1 MEKDEPLLNL
11 IERFSEVDE
20 EHQRKSSEKKLKAED
35 DIAKAQERWE
45 KCIKT
50 FWESKNKKDPDNC
63 DGDTKRTR
71 KSSTDL
77 VP

>member
-1 MEKDEPLLNL
+1 MKNIREKAQKRNL
-11 IERFSEVDE
+11 
-20 EHQRKSSEKKLKAED
+20 KLKT
-35 DIAKAQERWE
+35 IAKAQEMWE

-50 FWESKNKKDPDNC
+50 FWESKNKKDPDHC

>member
-1 MEKDEPLLNL
+1 M
-11 IERFSEVDE
+11 
-20 EHQRKSSEKKLKAED
+20 
-35 DIAKAQERWE
+35 WE

-50 FWESKNKKDPDNC
+50 FWESKNKKNPDNC